1 MFNPNINDYV
11 IECDIT
17 NHLQLNVG
25 DVVTISQVGYTQLK
39 SDQAFWR
46 NIAIGGTV
54 TALSCGLATGF
65 VGIGILGSEI
75 AIGMTA
81 AEIAVAGGLIGGT
94 ATALTH
100 QAYNDAIKRQQTLAT
115 AGFIGKVLR
124 IDTKFMSELSH
135 VEVEFHIPQGLG
147 EYEVETVWIDAHHL
161 MTLTTKTEDAKRA
174 AKLQTEALEQH
185 HQHESQL
192 LVKHREEFA
201 PENVKLQ
208 RVNSNLTRKIA
219 SKDNS
224 IAAQQQQINDR
235 KKQVLNLEGRVTVAL
250 KNLSFMTGQFNKERA
265 AHTDVQSDLANCKT
279 QRTLLGTIVA
289 LAPFLLL
296 L

>member
-1 MFNPNINDYV
+1 MFNPNIHDYV
-11 IECDIT
+11 IDCDIT

-25 DVVTISQVGYTQLK
+25 DVVTVSEVGYKQLK
-39 SDQAFWR
+39 RDEAFWR
-46 NIAIGGTV
+46 NVAIGGTA
-54 TALSCGLATGF
+54 TALSFGLATGF

-81 AEIAVAGGLIGGT
+81 AEIAVASGLVGGA
-94 ATALTH
+94 ATAFG
-100 QAYNDAIKRQQTLAT
+100 QQMYSDAMSRQQTLAT
-115 AGFIGKVLR
+115 VGFIGKVLR

-174 AKLQTEALEQH
+174 AKLQAEALERH
-185 HQHESQL
+185 RQHESKL

-208 RVNSNLTRKIA
+208 RVNSNLTREIA

-224 IAAQQQQINDR
+224 ISAQQQQIVD
-235 KKQVLNLEGRVTVAL
+235 KKQEISVLKTR
-250 KNLSFMTGQFNKERA
+250 MTNAFNSLGHMTSKFNREKA
-265 AHTDVQSDLANCKT
+265 AHADVESELAYCKT